1 MSTEV
6 AVLVFGANHEA
17 DAAVAPGRR
26 FDAGLILARELIAIQ
41 HGTLAPG
48 GDGGSRFEVLLP
60 GLAEAPATVWEPDV
74 AFTPSRVQLRG
85 IRVLVVD
92 DESDAREALEGILR
106 FHGAVVHSASSVVE
120 ALRLIDQE
128 PLDVLLADIAMP
140 GRDGYDL
147 IRTIRKK
154 KNPIPAAAVT
164 AFTGDEDR
172 ARALEAGFQ
181 VHLGKPMQPE
191 RLLSTVL
198 SLANREV

>member
-1 MSTEV
+1 
-6 AVLVFGANHEA
+6 VL
-17 DAAVAPGRR
+17 
-26 FDAGLILARELIAIQ
+26 I
-41 HGTLAPG
+41 
-48 GDGGSRFEVLLP
+48 
-60 GLAEAPATVWEPDV
+60 
-74 AFTPSRVQLRG
+74 
-85 IRVLVVD
+85 VD
-92 DESDAREALEGILR
+92 DESDTREAVEGILR

-120 ALRLIDQE
+120 ALRTIEEE

-154 KNPIPAAAVT
+154 RNAIPAAAVT

-172 ARALEAGFQ
+172 ARALEAGYQ

-198 SLANREV
+198 RLANREA

>member
-1 MSTEV
+1 M
-6 AVLVFGANHEA
+6 
-17 DAAVAPGRR
+17 
-26 FDAGLILARELIAIQ
+26 
-41 HGTLAPG
+41 
-48 GDGGSRFEVLLP
+48 
-60 GLAEAPATVWEPDV
+60 WEPDV

-147 IRTIRKK
+147 IRTIPEEEEPDSRGRRDGVHRGRGSR
-154 KNPIPAAAVT
+154 AR
-164 AFTGDEDR
+164 TGSWVPGASREADA
-172 ARALEAGFQ
+172 ARALV
-181 VHLGKPMQPE
+181 VHGAEPRESGGLEGGSAERRECGLPE
-191 RLLSTVL
+191 SHWHQASRIRRGGRRPPTAAS
-198 SLANREV
+198 SLIEQIVC